1 MTLPTVVIRWLGHSR
16 MADIVQFRSK
26 AALAEEALEPDALEI
41 DLVTAVD
48 AAIRDLRDIVA
59 AWGADASRLQAEE
72 CRRMLERALEA
83 TT

>member
-1 MTLPTVVIRWLGHSR
+1 

-26 AALAEEALEPDALEI
+26 AALAEEPLEPDALEI

-83 TT
+83 AT